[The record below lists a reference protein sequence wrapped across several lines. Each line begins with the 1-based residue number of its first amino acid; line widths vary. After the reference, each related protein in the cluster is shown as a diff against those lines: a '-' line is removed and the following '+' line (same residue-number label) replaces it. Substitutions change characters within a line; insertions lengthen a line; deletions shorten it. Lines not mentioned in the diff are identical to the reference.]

1 MAMTSVQQILYNGED
16 LVPWIEESAFQY
28 AMHRFTMANRVL
40 TLSDMPGSWNV
51 RKVSEY
57 SKQRMAQE
65 LDENTQI
72 PEAIMVRKRKSTI
85 EPLEW
90 GDRYPVTNRRT
101 GTDPEPVLRD
111 TVSAL
116 GYSLGRRKEKQ
127 LFDAALN
134 SFTGGTLGSTSS
146 AYSLDLAIAAQ
157 AVFASRALE
166 GELFHVIHPFQE
178 LAVMKELIDLSNP
191 AVPEFRNRFIRSW
204 DFGGF
209 GGLNIAVAT
218 LLPRKVLHRLV
229 FAGITSGNFKLQWN
243 SGDQITANIAYNS
256 TPATLASNIQTA
268 LNAVSGSSGWV
279 VTAPTSNVNN
289 IQVQAPYY
297 LDAENELTFGKTAE
311 DVFDE
316 TFDAG
321 TLTIQ
326 EVSAVARSL
335 IFERE
340 ALIHDAR
347 QGVKVEREWKP
358 SYRTL
363 DIMGYEVY
371 GVGGWRPE
379 RGMFIDSD
387 CTSPVA
393 VA

>member
-16 LVPWIEESAFQY
+16 LVPWIEESAFNY

-111 TVSAL
+111 TVAAL

-127 LFDAALN
+127 LFDAALS
-134 SFTGGTLGSTSS
+134 SFTGGTLGSTAS
-146 AYSLDLAIAAQ
+146 AYSLDLAVAAQ

-218 LLPRKVLHRLV
+218 LLPRKVLHRLR
-229 FAGITSGNFKLQWN
+229 K
-243 SGDQITANIAYNS
+243 
-256 TPATLASNIQTA
+256 
-268 LNAVSGSSGWV
+268 
-279 VTAPTSNVNN
+279 
-289 IQVQAPYY
+289 VQSFLP
-297 LDAENELTFGKTAE
+297 
-311 DVFDE
+311 
-316 TFDAG
+316 
-321 TLTIQ
+321 
-326 EVSAVARSL
+326 
-335 IFERE
+335 
-340 ALIHDAR
+340 
-347 QGVKVEREWKP
+347 
-358 SYRTL
+358 
-363 DIMGYEVY
+363 
-371 GVGGWRPE
+371 
-379 RGMFIDSD
+379 
-387 CTSPVA
+387 
-393 VA
+393 